1 MVSPSAVIDVTPGQW
16 TIVRGILLKHV
27 PDCEVWAFGSRTQGS
42 AKPFSDLDLAIVSEQ
57 PLSLDLYAALR
68 DDFSESDL
76 PWKVDVVDWASTS
89 NVFRAIIERDKVVL
103 QIPRARQNASEP
115 DRGSNQ
121 DTP

>member
-27 PDCEVWAFGSRTQGS
+27 PDYEVWAFGSRTQGS

-57 PLSLDLYAALR
+57 PLSLDLYAALS

-89 NVFRAIIERDKVVL
+89 NVFRAIIERDKVIL

-121 DTP
+121 DTL

>member
-27 PDCEVWAFGSRTQGS
+27 PDYEVWAFGSRTQGS

-57 PLSLDLYAALR
+57 PLSLDLYAALS

-121 DTP
+121 HTL

>member
-27 PDCEVWAFGSRTQGS
+27 PDYEVWAFGSRTQGS

-57 PLSLDLYAALR
+57 PLSLDLYAALS

-89 NVFRAIIERDKVVL
+89 NVFRAIIERDKVIL

>member
-1 MVSPSAVIDVTPGQW
+1 MASPSAVIDVTPGQW

-27 PDCEVWAFGSRTQGS
+27 PDYEVWAFGSRTQGS

-57 PLSLDLYAALR
+57 PLSLDLYAALS

>member
-1 MVSPSAVIDVTPGQW
+1 MASPSAVIDVTPGQW

-27 PDCEVWAFGSRTQGS
+27 PDYEVWAFGSRTQGS

-57 PLSLDLYAALR
+57 PLPLDLYAALS

-89 NVFRAIIERDKVVL
+89 NVFRAIIERDKVIL

-121 DTP
+121 DTL